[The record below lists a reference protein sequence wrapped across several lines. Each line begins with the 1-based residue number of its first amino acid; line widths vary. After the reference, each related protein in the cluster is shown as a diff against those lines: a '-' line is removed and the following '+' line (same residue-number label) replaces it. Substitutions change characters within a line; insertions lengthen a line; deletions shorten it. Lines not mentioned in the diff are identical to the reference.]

1 MSAVKIENIADGER
15 KKPLRRPKHSTT
27 SGHSQYME
35 ISDEWRERR
44 NKMMSLTRENYLG
57 KSKDIAREFQL
68 CVQENK
74 SDVKRV
80 IHIIYER
87 AAKDI
92 HSYPIAA
99 LFFEDLGRQIDATC
113 DGEKIFDC
121 LQKELQTSLS
131 SLNSKLARAE
141 KLTGCD
147 VGITFLLYSL
157 LKLEKQ
163 RNGDGKFLKDLLLKL
178 FKAFYLFVLDSS
190 MPMQHDI
197 NDSLVSALCT
207 ILLVANEERS
217 SPKDEQKIEQILGF
231 LRKIFIQSF
240 IKSIGKIQIS
250 WTIEAIAAKKRKT
263 NLTTKE
269 FYAQKYALACR
280 RVVYLLD
287 SMETVLCDISVPGT
301 KSDHQVIDS
310 HNSSNES
317 DVFMDAVPS
326 DSGSS
331 VDNKQMAD
339 NKIKTDSATKK
350 NERKMS
356 DLKLDRVE
364 PEIPSSNSTPDVSH
378 DEKCLPLEE
387 KENQQLSV
395 AEDENKKKRSTI
407 GSTSSSE
414 LQKFINSGQ
423 V

>member
-1 MSAVKIENIADGER
+1 MSALRIESITDGER

-44 NKMMSLTRENYLG
+44 DKMMSLTRENYLTKG
-57 KSKDIAREFQL
+57 KNIAREFQL
-68 CVQENK
+68 CIQENK
-74 SDVKRV
+74 SNVKRV
-80 IHIIYER
+80 IYIIHER

-99 LFFEDLGRQIDATC
+99 LFFEDLGRQIDGTC
-113 DGEKIFDC
+113 DGEKIFDS
-121 LQKELQTSLS
+121 LQKELQASLS

-163 RNGDGKFLKDLLLKL
+163 RSGDGKFFKDLLLKL
-178 FKAFYLFVLDSS
+178 FKAFYLYVLDSS
-190 MPMQHDI
+190 MPLQQDI

-207 ILLVANEERS
+207 ILVVVNEERS
-217 SPKDEQKIEQILGF
+217 TPKDEQKIEQILGF
-231 LRKIFIQSF
+231 LRKTYIHSF
-240 IKSIGKIQIS
+240 LKGIGKIQIA
-250 WTIEAIAAKKRKT
+250 WTAEAVASGKRKT

-269 FYAQKYALACR
+269 FYAQRYALACR

-287 SMETVLCDISVPGT
+287 SMETVLCDISAPGT
-301 KSDHQVIDS
+301 KSDDQIVDS
-310 HNSSNES
+310 HNDSHES
-317 DVFMDAVPS
+317 DIFIDAVPS

-331 VDNKQMAD
+331 ADSKQVID
-339 NKIKTDSATKK
+339 KTKTDHGSRNTDGSV
-350 NERKMS
+350 S
-356 DLKLDRVE
+356 DLKLGGME
-364 PEIPSSNSTPDVSH
+364 QENSSNSASPDVFH
-378 DEKCLPLEE
+378 NEKCFPLDEKKREE
-387 KENQQLSV
+387 SLV
-395 AEDENKKKRSTI
+395 AEDESKKKRSFI

-414 LQKFINSGQ
+414 LQKFINTG
-423 V
+423 